1 MTSNVFFMRHFLFST
16 LVLLAFSCAND
27 EESECSDL
35 HKGDVTITSQIE
47 LNNFGRCN
55 YRIIEGAI
63 RLSGVTDLMPLE
75 NLVQVHSIYIFDTGL
90 KNLNGLDNLN
100 ILAGRE
106 LNQYGN
112 YKGPNEIGNYHE
124 EGRIEILTNNEL
136 HSLEGLSNLTNIPI
150 ITVSNNV
157 KLYDFCELSGDIEG
171 NVHYVV
177 KGNEFNP
184 TRNQLRNQIQCKK
197 LKNENCDQDFEE
209 HLFTGDVEIT
219 NQQELIDFGT
229 LNYSTIEGTLSITNV
244 NDLNGLEG
252 IRMVT
257 NLKIIDTNII
267 NLDALQCLTDVNSIE
282 IKNNPFLENI
292 KGLMYADISEP
303 NVYDFDNIEF
313 ENESGSLII
322 SNNDALINL
331 EGLEKIEYLKTVL
344 IENNDALVS
353 IEALSHLIFISNPGR
368 DSEYPNRDY
377 LKIINNDALLSLRG
391 LDNTKV
397 HHIYIHEND
406 ALTNLEGLSSITHLD
421 LLSVKNNSNITSLDG
436 LNNLNEISAYYDS
449 SEIRGYTFIVNN
461 TLLRDLCVLKDVYFF
476 DYPSDDHYQLTGN
489 AHNPSFSQLITTD
502 GCSN

>member
-1 MTSNVFFMRHFLFST
+1 MASNVFFMRYFLFST
-16 LVLLAFSCAND
+16 LVLLAFTCAND
-27 EESECSDL
+27 EESECGDL

-55 YRIIEGAI
+55 YSVIEGAI

-75 NLVQVHSIYIFDTGL
+75 NLAQVQSIYIFDTGL

-124 EGRIEILTNNEL
+124 EGRIEIRRNNEL
-136 HSLEGLSNLTNIPI
+136 HNLEGLSNLINIPI

-177 KGNEFNP
+177 EGNEFNP
-184 TRNQLRNQIQCKK
+184 TRDQLRNQIQCKK

-209 HLFTGDVEIT
+209 HLFTGNVEIT

-229 LNYSTIEGTLSITNV
+229 LNYSTIKGTLSITNV

-252 IRMVT
+252 IRVVT
-257 NLKIIDTNII
+257 NLKITDTNIT

-282 IKNNPFLENI
+282 LKNNPFLENI

-303 NVYDFDNIEF
+303 NVFDFDIIEF

-322 SNNDALINL
+322 SNNN
-331 EGLEKIEYLKTVL
+331 
-344 IENNDALVS
+344 
-353 IEALSHLIFISNPGR
+353 
-368 DSEYPNRDY
+368 
-377 LKIINNDALLSLRG
+377 
-391 LDNTKV
+391 
-397 HHIYIHEND
+397 

-421 LLSVKNNSNITSLDG
+421 LLSVKNNSNIVSMEG
-436 LNNLNEISAYYDS
+436 LNNLNEITGYYDAY
-449 SEIRGYTFIVNN
+449 EISGYTFIFIAISAFVIIYKCSFLIEQKSRLFGTFLIWAGKRSLNIFLVHPF
-461 TLLRDLCVLKDVYFF
+461 LLAIVPYILIANFDIKDVLSRHEY
-476 DYPSDDHYQLTGN
+476 LL
-489 AHNPSFSQLITTD
+489 LIYALVFLIVYLYEKLKIAIKNRVSLKGT
-502 GCSN
+502 S